1 MTDAGFVIASWVI
14 TALVL
19 GGYALRIAL
28 RTAVARGHRTLF
40 LPDAPDAPKASML
53 GEGLDQ

>member
-14 TALVL
+14 TGLVL

-28 RTAVARGHRTLF
+28 RKAVARGEKTLF
-40 LPDAPDAPKASML
+40 RPAAPKPEK
-53 GEGLDQ
+53 GVEQ

>member
-19 GGYALRIAL
+19 GGYVLRIAL
-28 RTAVARGHRTLF
+28 RTAVARGQRTLF
-40 LPDAPDAPKASML
+40 NPDAPDAPKAPEPEN
-53 GEGLDQ
+53 GVHQ